1 MKQGRGGRWWALA
14 ALALSCLVVGLDV
27 TVLNLA
33 LPTLSAALHA
43 STSALQWFV
52 VAYSLVFAAM
62 LLPAGL
68 LGDRFGRK
76 RLLLMALGLF
86 GLASLGCA
94 FAPSSAALIGARAV
108 LGLGAA
114 FLIPLSMAVIPVIFS
129 EGERPK
135 AIAIWVACNAI
146 SFPIGP
152 ILGGW
157 LLKNFWWGSVFLINV
172 PVVLVALVAVAVLLP
187 ESHSQVRRRLDLG
200 GAAISGI
207 GLAGLIYGVIE
218 AGDRGWGS
226 TAALVPLA
234 AGLLLLGVFVLWERR
249 VTRSQSGRPIVDPTL
264 FLSPSFTWGAVLA
277 TIVSFA
283 MFGLLFAAP
292 QYFQA
297 VLGTDPLGSGLRL
310 LPVIGGLFVGSQVA
324 ERIAHRAGAKVPVA
338 TGFVL
343 LAAGLI
349 LAALTSVSSG
359 YWFAAIWISV
369 TGLGLGFALPTAMDA
384 AMGALSTER
393 SGAGSALIM
402 TLRQVGGTIGVA
414 ILGTILASSYR
425 SGLVVSGLP
434 ASAAGAAR
442 GSVSAGVAVATKLDS
457 PSLLRSVQ
465 TAFVQGMDAMLWVC
479 AGVALLGIV
488 LTLAL
493 LPRWTATIAEKVPG
507 EKETAA
513 PISGGK
519 AELGYEVTP

>member
-1 MKQGRGGRWWALA
+1 
-14 ALALSCLVVGLDV
+14 
-27 TVLNLA
+27 
-33 LPTLSAALHA
+33 
-43 STSALQWFV
+43 
-52 VAYSLVFAAM
+52 
-62 LLPAGL
+62 
-68 LGDRFGRK
+68 
-76 RLLLMALGLF
+76 
-86 GLASLGCA
+86 
-94 FAPSSAALIGARAV
+94 
-108 LGLGAA
+108 
-114 FLIPLSMAVIPVIFS
+114 
-129 EGERPK
+129 
-135 AIAIWVACNAI
+135 
-146 SFPIGP
+146 
-152 ILGGW
+152 
-157 LLKNFWWGSVFLINV
+157 
-172 PVVLVALVAVAVLLP
+172 
-187 ESHSQVRRRLDLG
+187 
-200 GAAISGI
+200 
-207 GLAGLIYGVIE
+207 
-218 AGDRGWGS
+218 
-226 TAALVPLA
+226 LVPLA

-249 VTRSQSGRPIVDPTL
+249 VTRSRSGRPLVDPTL
-264 FLSPSFTWGAVLA
+264 FLSPSFTWGAILA

-343 LAAGLI
+343 LVAGLI

-369 TGLGLGFALPTAMDA
+369 MGLGLGFALPTAMDA

-402 TLRQVGGTIGVA
+402 TFRQVGGTIGVA

-425 SGLVVSGLP
+425 SGLAVSGLP
-434 ASAAGAAR
+434 ASAATAAR
-442 GSVSAGVAVATKLDS
+442 GSVSAGIAVATKLDS

-465 TAFVQGMDAMLWVC
+465 AAFVQGMDAMLWVC

-493 LPRWTATIAEKVPG
+493 LPRWTATIVEKVPG
-507 EKETAA
+507 EKEIAA
-513 PISGGK
+513 PTSGGK